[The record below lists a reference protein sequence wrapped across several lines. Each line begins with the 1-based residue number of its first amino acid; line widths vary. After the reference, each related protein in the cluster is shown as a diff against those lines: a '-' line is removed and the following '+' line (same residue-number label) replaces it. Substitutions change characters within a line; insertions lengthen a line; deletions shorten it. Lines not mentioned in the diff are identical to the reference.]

1 MADEYENLMWQL
13 LRNRQRCGEKFRR
26 EHPLGIYTVD
36 FYCLQAKLV
45 VEVDGSSHDS
55 DDAKRYDAARDHWMN
70 SQGIKVLRFSCAQV
84 EHETQ
89 LVLQKIDRTLTEILG
104 S

>member
-55 DDAKRYDAARDHWMN
+55 DDAKRYDAARDRWMN

-89 LVLQKIDRTLTEILG
+89 LVLQKIVRTLTEILG